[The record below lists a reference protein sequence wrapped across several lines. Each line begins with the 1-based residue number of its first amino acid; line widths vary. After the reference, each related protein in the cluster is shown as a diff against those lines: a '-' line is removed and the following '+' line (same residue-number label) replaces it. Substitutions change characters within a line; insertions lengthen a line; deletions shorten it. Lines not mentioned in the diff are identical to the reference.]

1 VNRGEVRYRYRL
13 PLWMGVAFALSAA
26 LFWNIGLAIPGF
38 WRALFWLFSATF
50 ALGVL
55 VCAVGLANQSEL
67 VLTEVGLTVP
77 IPLRRPR
84 FIDITEIDKF
94 RLRDTSTKMSTQMA
108 VDIGTPTARITL
120 GSMLFA
126 NDRAFLE
133 ALAAIGDRVTAAGG
147 PELVEFH
154 PRPPGFR

>member
-1 VNRGEVRYRYRL
+1 MRYRYRL
-13 PLWMGVAFALSAA
+13 PLWMGVTSAPVAA
-26 LFWNIGLAIPGF
+26 LFWDVGLAIPGF
-38 WRALFWLFSATF
+38 WRVLFWLFSAVF

-67 VLTEVGLTVP
+67 VLTDVSLTVP
-77 IPLRRPR
+77 IPFRRPR
-84 FIDITEIDKF
+84 FIDITEIDQF
-94 RLRDTSTKMSTQMA
+94 RLRNTGRSMLTQMA

-120 GSMLFA
+120 RSILFA